1 MGKTI
6 RNHKETLG
14 VDTFGAHRLVKSSQA
29 HSKKEAVAKVTRH
42 RKAID
47 TCHICPICGAPL
59 QRIFKEFIVCS
70 NEFCSYAE
78 A

>member
-42 RKAID
+42 ID
-47 TCHICPICGAPL
+47 TCPICPICGAPL